1 MKVAIISDIHANLEA
16 FQTVLTY
23 LQAENISEII
33 CLGDIIGYGPRP
45 NECVGLVQTHCQTCL
60 MGNHEHGVL
69 GLTDV
74 HYFNQYA
81 QDALLWTR
89 RHLFQYHKAYL
100 GNLPYSFAAGDA
112 LFVHSTPLQPEE
124 WHYIFTAEEA
134 RQNLQRITHRLVF
147 VGHSHIPMIFSYRS
161 GAIGTGRVQLNLE
174 EDRYIVNVGSV
185 GQPRDGNPRA
195 CFVIFD
201 RDAHALE
208 YIRLEYPVEKTHREI
223 LENHLPPFLAMRLLT
238 GQ

>member
-23 LQAENISEII
+23 LQAKNISEII

-45 NECVGLVQTHCQTCL
+45 NECVELVKTHCQTCL
-60 MGNHEHGVL
+60 MGNHDHGVL
-69 GLTDV
+69 ELTDI
-74 HYFNQYA
+74 HAFNQYA

-89 RHLFQYHKAYL
+89 RHLFQHHKAYL
-100 GNLPYSFAAGDA
+100 ENLPFSFAMEEV

-134 RQNLQRITHRLVF
+134 RQNLQGIHHRLVF
-147 VGHSHIPMIFSYRS
+147 IGHSHIPMIFSEQ
-161 GAIGTGRVQLNLE
+161 GGVIEAGRLQLNLE
-174 EDRYIVNVGSV
+174 KDRYIVNVGSV
-185 GQPRDGNPRA
+185 GQPRDGDPRA
-195 CFVIFD
+195 CFVIFE
-201 RDAHALE
+201 RDTHTVE
-208 YIRLEYPVEKTHREI
+208 YVRLQYPVEKTYQEI
-223 LENHLPPFLAMRLLT
+223 LESQLPPFLAMRLLA